1 MSYTA
6 EDIEVFFFAHDRGEF
21 LRQALDCYLN
31 QTVKGARLVIL
42 ANAPTEKVLQVA
54 KEYASKGVELVHE
67 PKPLN
72 VYGCTQYCQEA
83 ASRAIT
89 VMAHDDDLIHPAYLE
104 TILKSYNQIPELNV
118 AISAMGDW
126 DERLFSNC
134 NTKAAV
140 LQNISEFSAYIFLGG
155 SFTFSS
161 ASYRTET
168 LKKAPKPNFEQYG
181 KIQDVPFML
190 RACMDGKATVLQFPF
205 IKYRIHSGQ
214 DCQTFST
221 GPTAEQW
228 FELDGLHKKLMNE
241 GGSRLRLA
249 WKLNAY
255 HRLRIGW
262 RDWCLCEHGKMKF
275 SEYIAH
281 ARGKGLLEN
290 WADVFGFIVRGAT
303 RQRLLKVIFT
313 PQKMI
318 L

>member
-6 EDIEVFFFAHDRGEF
+6 KDIEVFFFAHDRGEF
-21 LRQALDCYLN
+21 LRQAVDCYLN

-42 ANAPTEKVLQVA
+42 ANAPTEEVLQVA
-54 KEYASKGVELVHE
+54 KEYASKGVELIHE

-72 VYGCTQYCQEA
+72 VYGCAQYCQEV

-104 TILKSYNQIPELNV
+104 TLLKAYNQIPELNV

-126 DERLFSNC
+126 DEQPFSAYH
-134 NTKAAV
+134 TKTAV
-140 LQNISEFSAYIFLGG
+140 LQNVSEFSAYIFLGG

-168 LKKAPKPNFEQYG
+168 LKKAPRPDFKRYG

-190 RACMDGKATVLQFPF
+190 GACMGGKAAVLQFPF
-205 IKYRIHSGQ
+205 VKYRIHSGQ
-214 DCQTFST
+214 DCQTFAT

-228 FELDGLHKKLMNE
+228 LELDGLHKKLMTE
-241 GGSRLRLA
+241 GHKHLRLA
-249 WKLNAY
+249 WQLNAY

-262 RDWCLCEHGKMKF
+262 RDWCLCEHGKMTFAVYLAK
-275 SEYIAH
+275 
-281 ARGKGLLEN
+281 AREKGLLSN
-290 WADVFGFIVRGAT
+290 GAKMFGSILRGNVRT
-303 RQRLLKVIFT
+303 RLLNALFT